1 MLSLKEKNQEEIE
14 MKVSKGIYIAL
25 CLFLGGIG
33 AHKFYSGKW
42 VQGFLYLVLCATGIS
57 LVLSVF
63 DLFGAIF
70 KKSDEHGQIRV

>member
-1 MLSLKEKNQEEIE
+1 MLSLKEKNQEGIE

-25 CLFLGGIG
+25 CLFLGGLGI
-33 AHKFYSGKW
+33 HKFYAGKW
-42 VQGFLYLVLCATGIS
+42 VQGFFYLALCATGIS

-70 KKSDEHGQIRV
+70 KKSDEYGQIRI

>member
-1 MLSLKEKNQEEIE
+1 
-14 MKVSKGIYIAL
+14 MKVQKGIYIAL

-42 VQGFLYLVLCATGIS
+42 VQGFLYLALCATGIS

>member
-1 MLSLKEKNQEEIE
+1 

-42 VQGFLYLVLCATGIS
+42 VQGFLYLVFCATGIS

-70 KKSDEHGQIRV
+70 KKSDEYGQIRV

>member
-1 MLSLKEKNQEEIE
+1 

-42 VQGFLYLVLCATGIS
+42 VQGFFYLVLCSTGIS

-70 KKSDEHGQIRV
+70 KKSDEYGRIKV